1 MMANHTTYRDNS
13 SLTGPALMY
22 QRAPLRHRR
31 SFLFVQHKGVKQV
44 MPHFIL
50 QAVISSE
57 QVCSPDTRAVG
68 RIRIG
73 VTASKK
79 IGNAVARNRAK
90 RRMRALFRLFSQID
104 LPHPVWQA
112 DYVLIA
118 RHSLVVAR
126 WDELK
131 TDFMKAAERVHE
143 KLLHSSTTEG
153 RQ

>member
-1 MMANHTTYRDNS
+1 MMANHTTYRDTS
-13 SLTGPALMY
+13 SLTGAALIY
-22 QRAPLRHRR
+22 QRVPLRQRR
-31 SFLFVQHKGVKQV
+31 SFLFVQHKGVRQV

-50 QAVISSE
+50 QAVMSPEQSSA
-57 QVCSPDTRAVG
+57 PDNRAVW
-68 RIRIG
+68 RIRTG

-90 RRMRALFRLFSQID
+90 RRMRALFRLFSQIE
-104 LPHPVWQA
+104 LPHSVWQA

-118 RHSLVVAR
+118 RHSLVAAR
-126 WDELK
+126 WDELQA
-131 TDFMKAAERVHE
+131 DFLKAAERVHE